1 MPKEPKD
8 TRRTPWLEKAEKIIP
23 RWVKSK
29 GTEFELEYRKRWVLT
44 YWRDIVGEAIA
55 QHVELMGIRK
65 KTLLHY
71 SSSPAWNN
79 EMRLLMPQIVDKMN
93 RFAGCEI
100 IREVRL
106 TRRWEKPEAG
116 DVLAFRAWLRQ
127 EESKTP
133 DFRKERERTLLTS
146 EEEAGAKAL
155 VATSEDEELGKL
167 LGRIYRKNLQLRKV
181 KTRHGWVPCSDCG
194 TLTEPGAA
202 TPLCPACRSRRA
214 EALRAA
220 IRQVLTD
227 MPWARPPEVAEYVPG
242 ATPKLVAEQRAM
254 MVQKLASEV
263 DVNDKTSLK
272 AMQLVMLFRVL
283 PPEQLTEDAVDRA
296 LYALR
301 FSLHRPKDYV
311 VPKRYSVIKRG
322 KEGEAARK
330 NLSPGAGVL
339 LSEKDDKK

>member
-1 MPKEPKD
+1 MAKD
-8 TRRTPWLEKAEKIIP
+8 TKRTPWLEKAETIIP

-29 GTEFELEYRKRWVLT
+29 GSEFELEYRKRWVLT
-44 YWRDIVGEAIA
+44 YWRDIVGDVIA
-55 QHVELMGIRK
+55 RHVELMGIRK
-65 KTLLHY
+65 KTLLYY

-127 EESKTP
+127 EESKMP
-133 DFRKERERTLLTS
+133 DFRKERERTLLTP

-155 VATSEDEELGKL
+155 AASSEDDDLGNL

-181 KTRHGWVPCSDCG
+181 KSQHGWVLCSDCG
-194 TLTEPGAA
+194 TLTEPGPEPA
-202 TPLCPACRSRRA
+202 LCPACRSKRA
-214 EALRAA
+214 ADLRAA

-242 ATPKLVAEQRAM
+242 ATPKLVSEQRALL
-254 MVQKLASEV
+254 VQKLAAEV
-263 DVNDKTSLK
+263 DVNDRTSLK
-272 AMQLVMLFRVL
+272 AMQLVMLYRVL
-283 PPEQLTEDAVDRA
+283 PPDQLTEDAVDRA

-301 FSLHRPKDYV
+301 FDLHRPKDYV
-311 VPKRYSVIKRG
+311 APKRYSVIKRG

-330 NLSPGAGVL
+330 TLSPGAKL
-339 LSEKDDKK
+339 FDRKKD